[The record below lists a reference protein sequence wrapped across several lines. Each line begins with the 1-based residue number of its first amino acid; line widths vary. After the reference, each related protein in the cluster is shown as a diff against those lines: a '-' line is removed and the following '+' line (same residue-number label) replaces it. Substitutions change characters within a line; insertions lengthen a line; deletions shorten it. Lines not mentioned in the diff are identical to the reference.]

1 MEKSSFESGV
11 EMRWSDA

>member
-1 MEKSSFESGV
+1 MEKVNYESGV